1 MRRSAPSTGTADSP
15 AYGDDGVVT
24 RPCCAS
30 QSVTLIDPTHKP
42 TGMAMGPLGSPVS
55 VALPV
60 KLAYMGVPWRV
71 RKSVRLGKYFRT
83 SLYFWSVLTWGRS
96 APCVGCGGCPGRLR
110 GAPLRV
116 ATTSVSILSLYL
128 GLRTCSFQ
136 FSFTAVYTSYSYLFI
151 ESSGG

>member
-1 MRRSAPSTGTADSP
+1 MYMTVCGCEKRHIIKCDAVGRRPWSVRFGLRLLAARRGYRRKVR
-15 AYGDDGVVT
+15 YGDHGVVT

-30 QSVTLIDPTHKP
+30 QSVTLIDPTHEP
-42 TGMAMGPLGSPVS
+42 TGRAMGPLGSPVS

-60 KLAYMGVPWRV
+60 ELVYMGVPWRV
-71 RKSVRLGKYFRT
+71 RKSVRLGKCFRI

-116 ATTSVSILSLYL
+116 ATTSGSILSLD
-128 GLRTCSFQ
+128 
-136 FSFTAVYTSYSYLFI
+136 
-151 ESSGG
+151 